1 MKNKLIKSTFILLIG
16 GAITKVL
23 GMIIKIV
30 ITRMIGIEGL
40 SVYTL
45 ISPTFGLLIA
55 LAQLG
60 FPVAIS
66 TLVAEGKSN
75 NRNMILGV
83 IPISLFLNIIIITIL
98 ILLAPFISTNLLHEP
113 RTYYGII
120 AIGMVLPFISIS
132 SILRGYFY
140 GKERLLPHIFSNIM
154 EDVIRLIILIIGIPI
169 FLLKGIEITIF
180 FLVASNIISEL
191 SSIIIFTF
199 CLPKN
204 VTKKDFIPNKKYLKN
219 ILSISIPSTGSRI
232 IGNIGAFLE
241 PIILTTALLKIGYSN
256 NFIIHEYGV
265 LNGYVLPLLLLPSF
279 FTMAISQAIIPSI
292 SKYSSSNNKK
302 GILKVIKQAI
312 FFSLCI
318 GIPFTIIVELFPDFL
333 LNFIYNAKE
342 GTTYLRIF
350 APIFLFSYIQAPLT
364 ATLQAM
370 NKAKCAMNGTIVGV
384 ILRTIL
390 LFICSF
396 FHIGIWS
403 IIIASTTNILYVTFH
418 HIKYI
423 KKFIYKYQ
431 PKRG

>member
-16 GAITKVL
+16 GAITKIL

-30 ITRMIGIEGL
+30 ITRMIGIEGVSL
-40 SVYTL
+40 YTL
-45 ISPTFGLLIA
+45 IMPTFGLLIA

-75 NRNMILGV
+75 NRRMILGI
-83 IPISLFLNIIIITIL
+83 IPVSLFLNIVIITLL
-98 ILLAPFISTNLLHEP
+98 IILAPLISNNLLHEP
-113 RTYYGII
+113 KTYYGII
-120 AIGMVLPFISIS
+120 AIGLVLPFISIS

-180 FLVASNIISEL
+180 FLVISNIISEC

-199 CLPKN
+199 CLPKKN
-204 VTKKDFIPNKKYLKN
+204 ISKNDFIPNKKYLKN
-219 ILSISIPSTGSRI
+219 ILSISLPSTGSRI
-232 IGNIGAFLE
+232 IGNIGSFLE
-241 PIILTTALLKIGYSN
+241 PIILTTVLLKIGYSN
-256 NFIIHEYGV
+256 EFIIHEYGV

-292 SKYSSSNNKK
+292 SKCSAICNKQ
-302 GILKVIKQAI
+302 GIKKVIKQAI
-312 FFSLCI
+312 IFSLVI
-318 GIPFTIIVELFPDFL
+318 GIPFTILVELLPDFF

-342 GTTYLRIF
+342 GSTYLRVF
-350 APIFLFSYIQAPLT
+350 APIFLFSYIQSPLT
-364 ATLQAM
+364 AALQAM

-384 ILRTIL
+384 VLRTL
-390 LFICSF
+390 LLLIFSY

-403 IIIASTTNILYVTFH
+403 IIIATTSSILYVTFH
-418 HIKYI
+418 HIFYI
-423 KKFIYKYQ
+423 KKFTK
-431 PKRG
+431 

>member
-16 GAITKVL
+16 GAITKIL

-40 SVYTL
+40 SIYTL

-60 FPVAIS
+60 FPIAIS

-75 NRNMILGV
+75 NKNMILGI
-83 IPISLFLNIIIITIL
+83 IPVSLFLNIIIITLL
-98 ILLAPFISTNLLHEP
+98 IIFAPFISNNLLHEP

-140 GKERLLPHIFSNIM
+140 GKERLLPHVFSNIL
-154 EDVIRLIILIIGIPI
+154 EDVLRLGILIIGIPI
-169 FLLKGIEITIF
+169 FLTKGIEITIF
-180 FLVASNIISEL
+180 FLIISNIISEL
-191 SSIIIFTF
+191 SSIIIFTI
-199 CLPKN
+199 CLPKKN
-204 VTKKDFIPNKKYLKN
+204 VSKKDFIPNKKYLKN
-219 ILSISIPSTGSRI
+219 ILNISLPSTGSRL
-232 IGNIGAFLE
+232 IGNIGSFLE
-241 PIILTTALLKIGYSN
+241 PIILTSVLLKIGYSN
-256 NFIIHEYGV
+256 NYIIHEYGV

-279 FTMAISQAIIPSI
+279 FTMAISQAIVPSI
-292 SKYSSSNNKK
+292 SKYYSYNNKK
-302 GILKVIKQAI
+302 GVLKVIKQAI

-333 LNFIYNAKE
+333 LNFIYDAKE
-342 GTTYLRIF
+342 GSNYLRIF
-350 APIFLFSYIQAPLT
+350 APIFLFSYIQSPLT
-364 ATLQAM
+364 STLQAM
-370 NKAKCAMNGTIVGV
+370 NKAKCAMKGTIVGV

-390 LFICSF
+390 LFICSY

-403 IIIASTTNILYVTFH
+403 IIIASATNILYVTFH

-423 KKFIYKYQ
+423 KKYIQ
-431 PKRG
+431 

>member
-45 ISPTFGLLIA
+45 IAPTFGLLIA

-60 FPVAIS
+60 FPIAIS

-75 NRNMILGV
+75 NRNMILGI
-83 IPISLFLNIIIITIL
+83 IPVSLFLNIIIIAIL
-98 ILLAPFISTNLLHEP
+98 IFLAPFISNQLLHEP
-113 RTYYGII
+113 RTYYGIL
-120 AIGMVLPFISIS
+120 AMGMVLPFISIS

-154 EDVIRLIILIIGIPI
+154 EDILRLIILIIGIPI
-169 FLLKGIEITIF
+169 FLKKGIETTIF

-191 SSIIIFTF
+191 SSIIIFTI
-199 CLPKN
+199 CLPKKN

-219 ILSISIPSTGSRI
+219 ILNISIPSTGSRL

-241 PIILTTALLKIGYSN
+241 PIILTTVLLQIGYPN
-256 NFIIHEYGV
+256 DFIIHEYGV

-292 SKYSSSNNKK
+292 SRYYSSNNKK
-302 GILKVIKQAI
+302 NVIKVVKQAI
-312 FFSLCI
+312 FFSLGI
-318 GIPFTIIVELFPDFL
+318 GIPFTILVELFPDFL

-350 APIFLFSYIQAPLT
+350 APIFLFSYIQSPLT
-364 ATLQAM
+364 STLQAM
-370 NKAKCAMNGTIVGV
+370 NKAKCAMQGTIVGV
-384 ILRTIL
+384 MLRTIL
-390 LFICSF
+390 LFICSY
-396 FHIGIWS
+396 FHIGVWS
-403 IIIASTTNILYVTFH
+403 IIIASTFNILYVTFH

-423 KKFIYKYQ
+423 RKYV
-431 PKRG
+431 K